1 MLISKSVYTDK
12 CIEEDIVLIQL
23 TIVSSSITASFVVF
37 FPLSHYNPTFAIL
50 IILPNMEYHKLVL
63 IHSILVSLFL
73 LHYVWKGFLLLSD
86 KKDTL
91 AGYTAKTRIAEM
103 ILAVLFL
110 ASGIYLTVTGPA
122 LSILMWVKVGLVFA
136 SIPLAIIG
144 FKKGK
149 KPLAIIAILFLVAAY
164 GLAEMNKA
172 KYAKADKAPVDTS
185 KAASP
190 VEIGKVVYTSKCM
203 ACHGDKGDAGLAGA
217 KNLRTTTLTDEQQK
231 EIIKNGKVGT
241 GMSAFPDLTD
251 DQLTG
256 LVAYIKTLK

>member
-1 MLISKSVYTDK
+1 
-12 CIEEDIVLIQL
+12 
-23 TIVSSSITASFVVF
+23 
-37 FPLSHYNPTFAIL
+37 
-50 IILPNMEYHKLVL
+50 MEYHKIVL
-63 IHSILVSLFL
+63 IHRIVVSLFL

-103 ILAVLFL
+103 ILALLFL
-110 ASGIYLTVTGPA
+110 ASGIYLIFKGPA
-122 LSILMWVKVGLVFA
+122 LSVLMYVKVGLVFA

-144 FKKGK
+144 FKRGK
-149 KPLAIIAILFLVAAY
+149 KPLAIIAILFLVASY

-172 KYAKADKAPVDTS
+172 KFAKADKAPMDTS
-185 KAASP
+185 KAVGP
-190 VEIGKVVYTSKCM
+190 IEIGKVVYIAKCF

-217 KNLRTTTLTDEQQK
+217 KNLRITTLTDDQQK
-231 EIIKNGKVGT
+231 EIIKNGKSGT
-241 GMSAFPDLTD
+241 GISAFPDLTD